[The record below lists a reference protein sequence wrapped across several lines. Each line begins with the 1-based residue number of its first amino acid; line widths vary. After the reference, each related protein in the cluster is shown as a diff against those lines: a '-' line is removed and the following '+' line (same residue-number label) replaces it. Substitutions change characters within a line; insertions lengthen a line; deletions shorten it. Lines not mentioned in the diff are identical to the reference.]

1 MSSPSPEELQK
12 EFNSVRNKQ
21 VEIFDRLGH
30 LESQVSQLTERMR
43 KVEDLAAKLENNSPR
58 RQPYQR

>member
-1 MSSPSPEELQK
+1 LQK

-21 VEIFDRLGH
+21 VEIIDRLGQ

-43 KVEDLAAKLENNSPR
+43 KVEDLVAKLENNSPR

>member
-21 VEIFDRLGH
+21 VEIIDRLGN
-30 LESQVSQLTERMR
+30 LESQLSQLTDRMR
-43 KVEDLAAKLENNSPR
+43 KVEDLVAKLENNSPR

>member
-1 MSSPSPEELQK
+1 MASPSPEELQK

-21 VEIFDRLGH
+21 VEIFDRLGQ

-43 KVEDLAAKLENNSPR
+43 KVEDLVARLENNSPR

>member
-1 MSSPSPEELQK
+1 MPTPSPEELQK

-21 VEIFDRLGH
+21 VEIFDRLGQ
-30 LESQVSQLTERMR
+30 LESQISQLTERMR
-43 KVEDLAAKLENNSPR
+43 KVEDLVARLENNSPR

>member
-1 MSSPSPEELQK
+1 MSSASPEELQK

-21 VEIFDRLGH
+21 VEIFDRLGQ
-30 LESQVSQLTERMR
+30 LESQLSQLTERMR
-43 KVEDLAAKLENNSPR
+43 KVEDLVARLENNSPR

>member
-21 VEIFDRLGH
+21 VEIIDRLGH
-30 LESQVSQLTERMR
+30 LESQLSQLTERMR
-43 KVEDLAAKLENNSPR
+43 KVEDLVAKLENNSPR

>member
-21 VEIFDRLGH
+21 VEIFDRLGQ
-30 LESQVSQLTERMR
+30 LESQISQLTERMR
-43 KVEDLAAKLENNSPR
+43 KVEDLVARLENNSPR

>member
-30 LESQVSQLTERMR
+30 LESQLSQLTERMR
-43 KVEDLAAKLENNSPR
+43 KVEDLVAKLENNSPR

>member
-1 MSSPSPEELQK
+1 MASPSPEELQK

-21 VEIFDRLGH
+21 VEIIDRLGQ

-43 KVEDLAAKLENNSPR
+43 KVEDLVAKLENNSPR

>member
-1 MSSPSPEELQK
+1 MSSASPEELQK

-21 VEIFDRLGH
+21 VEIIDRLAH

-43 KVEDLAAKLENNSPR
+43 KVEDLVARLENNSPR
-58 RQPYQR
+58 TQPYQR

>member
-1 MSSPSPEELQK
+1 MASPSPEELQK

-21 VEIFDRLGH
+21 VEIFDRLGQ

-43 KVEDLAAKLENNSPR
+43 KVEDVVTRLENNSTR
-58 RQPYQR
+58 RPPYQR

>member
-1 MSSPSPEELQK
+1 MSSASPEELQK

-21 VEIFDRLGH
+21 VEIFDRLGQ
-30 LESQVSQLTERMR
+30 LESQISQLTERMR
-43 KVEDLAAKLENNSPR
+43 KVEDLVARLENNSPR

>member
-1 MSSPSPEELQK
+1 MSSASPEELQK

-21 VEIFDRLGH
+21 VEIFDRLEQ
-30 LESQVSQLTERMR
+30 LESQLSQLTERMR
-43 KVEDLAAKLENNSPR
+43 KVEDLVARLENNSPR

>member
-1 MSSPSPEELQK
+1 MSSASPEELQK

-21 VEIFDRLGH
+21 VEIFDRLGQ
-30 LESQVSQLTERMR
+30 LESQISQLTERMR
-43 KVEDLAAKLENNSPR
+43 KVEDLVTRLENNSPR

>member
-1 MSSPSPEELQK
+1 MSAPSPEELQK

-21 VEIFDRLGH
+21 VEIFDRLGQ
-30 LESQVSQLTERMR
+30 LESQISQLTERMR
-43 KVEDLAAKLENNSPR
+43 KVEDLVARLENNSPR